1 MVSGGLDLRR
11 GNGEAVGSRDMNGG
25 DEEDVAAGMLVW
37 DGGQEAELRIRPI
50 SGLSTGG
57 VTQALTW
64 EYKEKH
70 LMAGTQL
77 LVRTCCIWGASGTSK
92 CKYPL
97 GVTGTGE
104 LTGEAEDK
112 SYGIG

>member
-1 MVSGGLDLRR
+1 M
-11 GNGEAVGSRDMNGG
+11 GEN
-25 DEEDVAAGMLVW
+25 EEDVAAGMLVW

-70 LMAGTQL
+70 LMAGT
-77 LVRTCCIWGASGTSK
+77 
-92 CKYPL
+92 
-97 GVTGTGE
+97 
-104 LTGEAEDK
+104 
-112 SYGIG
+112 